1 MLLKDY
7 VPIFCIMSLLLGCG
21 SSSTDDS
28 SAVEGDNSAVE
39 DDTPAQEEAPNELTG
54 TWKRC
59 QNGVDVD
66 LDLDNSD
73 KTYSLLRK
81 YVFTNNNVSLV
92 QTVYSGANCQTK
104 TQDYNLTFS
113 YRINNEKNPKEID
126 LTITS
131 TSQTYYTE
139 DSVNESNQRC
149 TEPLFSINKEIT
161 GDDIER
167 ICPQLF
173 EELDL
178 PKIGQIMY
186 LIYKIENNNLFF
198 NTIDFDAEDVLVTD
212 PNKRPQTIDD
222 TVFYSKQ

>member
-66 LDLDNSD
+66 PDNSD

-149 TEPLFSINKEIT
+149 TEPLFSINKDIISE
-161 GDDIER
+161 DIER
-167 ICPQLF
+167 VCPILF
-173 EELDL
+173 EQTDL
-178 PKIGQIMY
+178 PKIDETFY
-186 LIYKIENNNLFF
+186 LIYKIENNDLFF
-198 NTIDFDAEDVLVTD
+198 NNTD
-212 PNKRPQTIDD
+212 GELATEPNNRPTTIDD
-222 TVFYSKQ
+222 TVAYSKQ